1 MGFGDIF
8 KIKQFK
14 SEIERLTAENQAL
27 FSDNSSMHQKMSEL
41 GIYDYLKIKEMISS
55 LEKEY
60 AQKEEDLKNNISL
73 FQDKN
78 KERARKLDHAMDD
91 IRSRYGWDK
100 VKRGST
106 FQNSFEIGKKYRAQF
121 ETKKG

>member
-41 GIYDYLKIKEMISS
+41 GIYDYLKFKS
-55 LEKEY
+55 
-60 AQKEEDLKNNISL
+60 N
-73 FQDKN
+73 
-78 KERARKLDHAMDD
+78 AR
-91 IRSRYGWDK
+91 
-100 VKRGST
+100 
-106 FQNSFEIGKKYRAQF
+106 
-121 ETKKG
+121 ETWCVILVSVS

>member
-60 AQKEEDLKNNISL
+60 AQKEEDLKNNYEKQLENSHKRI
-73 FQDKN
+73 K
-78 KERARKLDHAMDD
+78 KELHDLEQ
-91 IRSRYGWDK
+91 S
-100 VKRGST
+100 VS
-106 FQNSFEIGKKYRAQF
+106 KKSI
-121 ETKKG
+121 K

>member
-41 GIYDYLKIKEMISS
+41 GIYDYLKIKEKMQ
-55 LEKEY
+55 E
-60 AQKEEDLKNNISL
+60 
-73 FQDKN
+73 
-78 KERARKLDHAMDD
+78 
-91 IRSRYGWDK
+91 
-100 VKRGST
+100 
-106 FQNSFEIGKKYRAQF
+106 
-121 ETKKG
+121 